1 MFEAASTWHSQ
12 SRMRMT
18 AVGAAVEQFV
28 DQYPQHFAVEQ
39 LVRSD
44 SIWEKTSED
53 RRRFLE
59 HCEGRC
65 MQIVGGIVRDAIAQ
79 KDLVMPEGRVAEDL
93 VFGLW
98 SMSFG
103 AHTIMTSSDTLP
115 EVGIREPSASLQFNY
130 NMLLDGYGWAPL
142 SSEVDYG
149 AVLKKV
155 QQELYSDE

>member
-1 MFEAASTWHSQ
+1 
-12 SRMRMT
+12 
-18 AVGAAVEQFV
+18 
-28 DQYPQHFAVEQ
+28 
-39 LVRSD
+39 
-44 SIWEKTSED
+44 
-53 RRRFLE
+53 
-59 HCEGRC
+59 
-65 MQIVGGIVRDAIAQ
+65 
-79 KDLVMPEGRVAEDL
+79 VAEDL